1 MYGNLLKSADISQTT
16 LFTNRTSRCFKLLLF
31 GLFFLLFNNVLQ
43 AQEQGIQITGSQ
55 QSVILAD
62 NVDLLEDP
70 SNQLTAEQVL
80 QSGKF
85 KRSSNLIPVFSSSL
99 QNAWFRFDVTNQ
111 SASSSLFLDIAYSNL
126 SELTFYRIDSGKAI
140 LLGKDGN
147 AVPTDSVQRKVLS
160 NISTYKNKPYYFLT
174 KFHQ

>member
-85 KRSSNLIPVFSSSL
+85 KRSSNMLLINQHLLLYFWISL
-99 QNAWFRFDVTNQ
+99 
-111 SASSSLFLDIAYSNL
+111 
-126 SELTFYRIDSGKAI
+126 I
-140 LLGKDGN
+140 L
-147 AVPTDSVQRKVLS
+147 
-160 NISTYKNKPYYFLT
+160 I
-174 KFHQ
+174 